1 LTPALRYAF
10 AIGTSN
16 AFLVGFEELFVVES
30 SILMASSSFNPRKK
44 APGALPRVEAP
55 IWATRPVE
63 WPFTKIP
70 LSMLAKLLKSSRV
83 AGQQLGL
90 IYQDGTA
97 STNPDGSSASDGG
110 SPFKAGV
117 GGGQASTNASGSTGQ
132 QPQPA
137 SSQGVGD
144 GSYFSGLMSRVLNTS
159 GGATNAAT
167 TDDWLE
173 AEQALSSK
181 SNSFQTLRPPRCVAV
196 ANGWIVA
203 IHEVSLPN
211 NALLRF
217 LSRWNVRRGV
227 TSIDWVALP
236 PPATPSAKIK
246 HVFSDPTASH
256 VFISAD
262 NGEAYYSSN
271 RNNLTRLN
279 GFGNADTKVVGN
291 AQVGLT
297 PNSYV
302 TAIAWDKERGTEG
315 STKTILL
322 GTNLGE
328 IYEYSLTESA
338 TPSPGPTLLRQLGST
353 NAITGLSFERLRT
366 GLVVLVSTRTGSQ
379 RTRLYS
385 YAAQHSSSNFRF
397 VVQDSNQNV
406 QELPGTDSIAELI
419 LLQDHFALQT
429 QFGIYYGAID
439 RNLPAAV
446 SANVLVDAGLL
457 RWEDIL
463 DSSPIASLALTPHH
477 LVVLT
482 EAHEVRFIN
491 WIAQKVIQKE
501 VIEFHSDDAL
511 SSAEFMMDIRRPDQI
526 WLRKGRSLVHISSSQ
541 EDRDVWKFTL
551 QKCLTKLSP
560 AGTVPEIG
568 APLTD
573 DEKAQEAL
581 FDQAKTMC
589 TVASQK
595 VRFTLV
601 SID

>member
-1 LTPALRYAF
+1 
-10 AIGTSN
+10 
-16 AFLVGFEELFVVES
+16 
-30 SILMASSSFNPRKK
+30 M
-44 APGALPRVEAP
+44 
-55 IWATRPVE
+55 
-63 WPFTKIP
+63 
-70 LSMLAKLLKSSRV
+70 
-83 AGQQLGL
+83 GL
-90 IYQDGTA
+90 IYQDTTA
-97 STNPDGSSASDGG
+97 TTTTPGAEDLTDGSS
-110 SPFKAGV
+110 PTKAPG
-117 GGGQASTNASGSTGQ
+117 ASTQAGE
-132 QPQPA
+132 
-137 SSQGVGD
+137 

-159 GGATNAAT
+159 GGGTTSAS
-167 TDDWLE
+167 TDDWLD
-173 AEQALSSK
+173 AEQALSGK

-211 NALLRF
+211 HALLRF

-236 PPATPSAKIK
+236 PAATPNAKIK

-271 RNNLTRLN
+271 RNTLTKLN
-279 GFGNADTKVVGN
+279 GFGNADTKVVGSS
-291 AQVGLT
+291 QVGLT

-302 TAIAWDKERGTEG
+302 TAVAWDKERGTEG

-328 IYEYSLTESA
+328 IYEYSMSES

-353 NAITGLSFERLRT
+353 NAITGLAFERLRT

-385 YAAQHSSSNFRF
+385 YVAQHSSSNFRF
-397 VVQDSNQNV
+397 VVQDANQQV
-406 QELPGTDSIAELI
+406 QELPGTNDVAELI
-419 LLQDHFALQT
+419 LMHDHFALQT
-429 QFGIYYGAID
+429 QFGIYYGSID
-439 RNLPAAV
+439 RNLPATV

-457 RWEDIL
+457 KWEDIL

-477 LVVLT
+477 IIVLT
-482 EAHEVRFIN
+482 EANEVRFIS

-501 VIEFHSDDAL
+501 AIEFHADDTLCA
-511 SSAEFMMDIRRPDQI
+511 AEFLMDIRRPDQI
-526 WLRKGRSLVHISSSQ
+526 WLRKGRSLIHISSTQ

-551 QKCLTKLSP
+551 QKCLSKMSL
-560 AGTVPEIG
+560 AGNVPPEIG

-573 DEKAQEAL
+573 EEKAQESL

-595 VRFTLV
+595 VCGGAGTILILMQRLRLGCRYRRPCRVPFASRPGRACGQVFSSMSLKLGA
-601 SID
+601 ICR